1 MLTLQRKDSRLD
13 ELSNEEVE
21 ERGRRERGVDGKGT
35 RLYYSRGRYDDE
47 MIWKDLTGRCW
58 LAAPLCESAV

>member
-1 MLTLQRKDSRLD
+1 
-13 ELSNEEVE
+13 
-21 ERGRRERGVDGKGT
+21 VDGKGT